1 MFPPFL
7 LLVHALTP
15 STSEVQLV
23 YLQVAKKRSLYQR
36 AWAAHPVP
44 NGKRMSSVDRGET
57 IESTQEA
64 EDVKESKE
72 ESGSAGDEAEE
83 KGSPVPSAPPAE
95 EFIEES

>member
-1 MFPPFL
+1 M
-7 LLVHALTP
+7 
-15 STSEVQLV
+15 V

-57 IESTQEA
+57 IENTQEA
-64 EDVKESKE
+64 EDVQDSKE
-72 ESGSAGDEAEE
+72 ETGSGGDDDGGE

-95 EFIEES
+95 ELIEES